1 MSVFFRS
8 LDIIS
13 IHTVCAALS
22 SLKRGTHRTIHDR
35 GSNLASPTKLF
46 SKHNWFILTSLVSKD
61 FKLKYRRSALGMF
74 WSVLNPFLMMCV
86 LTAVFSFMFRFD
98 IEYYPLYLILG
109 TTLFSLM
116 GDSTTNA
123 MNSIVE
129 SAPLIK
135 KIRIEKI
142 LFPLEKVVFQLI
154 NYCLSLIAVA
164 VVMIFFQV
172 VPTIN
177 LIFLPLLLLYVLMFS
192 AGLGFLLS
200 ALVVFFRDISHL
212 WSVVITAWTYAT
224 PLFYPMSI
232 LPNWMQ
238 SAMNFNPMYQYVT
251 YLRDIAL
258 WGITPSLEQNLICFA
273 IGAVMLALGY
283 LVFRKLQKKFI
294 LYV

>member
-1 MSVFFRS
+1 M
-8 LDIIS
+8 
-13 IHTVCAALS
+13 
-22 SLKRGTHRTIHDR
+22 
-35 GSNLASPTKLF
+35 ASPTKLF

-212 WSVVITAWTYAT
+212 RSEFNTAWTYAT

-232 LPNWMQ
+232 LPDWMQ

-258 WGITPSLEQNLICFA
+258 WGITPSLEQNLVCFA
-273 IGAVMLALGY
+273 IGAVMLVLGY

>member
-1 MSVFFRS
+1 M
-8 LDIIS
+8 
-13 IHTVCAALS
+13 LS
-22 SLKRGTHRTIHDR
+22 SKHDQGLK
-35 GSNLASPTKLF
+35 LANQTKLF

-61 FKLKYRRSALGMF
+61 FKLKYRRSTLGMF

-123 MNSIVE
+123 MNSIID

-142 LFPLEKVVFQLI
+142 IFPFEKVVFQLI

-164 VVMIFFQV
+164 V
-172 VPTIN
+172 
-177 LIFLPLLLLYVLMFS
+177 
-192 AGLGFLLS
+192 GFLLS

-232 LPNWMQ
+232 LPDWMQ
-238 SAMNFNPMYQYVT
+238 SAMSFNPMYQYVT

-273 IGAVMLALGY
+273 IGAVMLLVGY